1 MPLAIELAAARV
13 EALGVMQLADR
24 LGDRFALLTAG
35 DRLAAGRHRSL
46 AAAMEW
52 SYRLLNEDERR
63 VFRAVSVFPGPFTL
77 EAAEAVAG
85 AGAGPV
91 ALRLVD
97 CSLLVPPHAGPDH
110 RSRYGMLE
118 TLRVYG
124 AWLLEQADEADRAAA
139 ALAGYALRV
148 AEQAGAGLQTINGE
162 VAAARWLDAEDATM
176 RQGLAWAMQHDPL
189 AGLRIMLALAPW
201 WLLRG
206 RLASQYNM
214 LREAAG
220 QATPGST
227 GWCAARYWLGFTAFS
242 LRDLPEALGHFTAVQ
257 DAVGDRGPSRALADC
272 LAERSLVLSYL
283 GRIGEAVDIGHRAI
297 VMARELGDPAGEAL
311 ALVQGAIVAL
321 NAGDF
326 DGGLQLA
333 SQAQQITAGI
343 PGWIARGA
351 GNILT
356 AALIQAGDLAAA
368 ERNCA
373 AGLGRS
379 RDAGDL
385 GTLVRLLVRMATLD
399 RRAGRIE
406 DAAAHLREALQIGA
420 QAGFQTAL
428 VAALDSTADLC
439 AATGRYAEEVTV
451 WAAAEAVSRYK
462 GYVDPPSVAGSR
474 DEPLAKARQALGPV
488 QARAAQDRGAAMSL
502 DIAVEYALM
511 LTAPEPSPAA
521 TRPGKLSAR
530 EQELVTLVAQGR
542 TNAQIA
548 AELYISVRTVSS
560 HLDRIRDKT
569 GCRRRADLTR
579 LALTTGLV

>member
-1 MPLAIELAAARV
+1 
-13 EALGVMQLADR
+13 
-24 LGDRFALLTAG
+24 
-35 DRLAAGRHRSL
+35 
-46 AAAMEW
+46 
-52 SYRLLNEDERR
+52 
-63 VFRAVSVFPGPFTL
+63 
-77 EAAEAVAG
+77 
-85 AGAGPV
+85 
-91 ALRLVD
+91 
-97 CSLLVPPHAGPDH
+97 
-110 RSRYGMLE
+110 MLE